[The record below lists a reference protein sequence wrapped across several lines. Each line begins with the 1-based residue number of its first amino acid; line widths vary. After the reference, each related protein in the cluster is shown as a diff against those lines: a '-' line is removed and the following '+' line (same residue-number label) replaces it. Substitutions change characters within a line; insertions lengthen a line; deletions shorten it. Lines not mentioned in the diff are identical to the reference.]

1 MGHEVPH
8 QYLALSRDIPQLRCK
23 GNRIPGGLHPFVGH
37 SFLQVCGDLAL
48 LKWPDKDAM
57 WAAGARSCVTKG
69 EAAPWATTGR
79 RGMWPAPYQPSVG
92 RSCNGTR
99 WVYWRAMEVP
109 RADQANSA
117 VASVLPVYNFARAG
131 RGRSYPRNAPRGP
144 DPRIATR
151 QASSSPRLL
160 KERAWGPEWA
170 EGKID
175 GGLDKWR
182 RPIK

>member
-1 MGHEVPH
+1 VLIRRIAPLRPSCLFTTSPEQEGGGAT
-8 QYLALSRDIPQLRCK
+8 LAM
-23 GNRIPGGLHPFVGH
+23 
-37 SFLQVCGDLAL
+37 LQG
-48 LKWPDKDAM
+48 
-57 WAAGARSCVTKG
+57 
-69 EAAPWATTGR
+69 
-79 RGMWPAPYQPSVG
+79 
-92 RSCNGTR
+92 
-99 WVYWRAMEVP
+99 
-109 RADQANSA
+109 
-117 VASVLPVYNFARAG
+117 
-131 RGRSYPRNAPRGP
+131 GP